1 MKFLGKIILVSIFL
15 LPISNSFGAM
25 TFSQKAEFADQPS
38 GAGIVAGIEFNKD
51 GTKIFISYAN
61 KSGVHTINEYHLTI
75 PYDVSSKV
83 YAGDSERCVLTGTDG
98 NTIYDLEISSDGM
111 KLFVVSR
118 RVKNNDQD
126 GDKVYGYDLSSPYDI
141 STCSLASET
150 ENLDN
155 GVFTVGSNAGDFAY
169 PEAMNNLDK
178 HRLQG
183 VEINNDGTKLF
194 LIFMDTESDTV
205 NGRLYEIQPLHSI

>member
-1 MKFLGKIILVSIFL
+1 MNTPLSKFSVS
-15 LPISNSFGAM
+15 
-25 TFSQKAEFADQPS
+25 E
-38 GAGIVAGIEFNKD
+38 
-51 GTKIFISYAN
+51 
-61 KSGVHTINEYHLTI
+61 
-75 PYDVSSKV
+75 
-83 YAGDSERCVLTGTDG
+83 
-98 NTIYDLEISSDGM
+98 
-111 KLFVVSR
+111 
-118 RVKNNDQD
+118 
-126 GDKVYGYDLSSPYDI
+126 
-141 STCSLASET
+141 ASET

-205 NGRLYEIQPLHSI
+205 NGRPAINGITFSIHKN